1 MIPNLMP
8 LSDIPLEVLNRHLKS
23 LYDADWEDERGVIR
37 FSANAKLA
45 ELARAEVF
53 HNTRILLNALLEAGG
68 TPTTA
73 TGNLTRAFVGRVFDR
88 LRLDPGYR
96 KITRSVCKVINEQDV
111 WALHEVRLLAEYGK
125 LVARRNQRFTVTKL
139 GRELKADEWA
149 GELFRRLFLT
159 YFRTMDLCYLVHVRE
174 QPEIQATLAITLWR
188 LEQVA
193 ENWRAVKG
201 MAAQILP
208 PRVLKHIISQQQGD
222 FDTPDFF
229 VSAYVLQPLREF
241 GLLERQRESEWHIG
255 EKDTVRVT
263 PLFRRFIGFAEI
275 PSVMNN

>member
-1 MIPNLMP
+1 MISNLTP
-8 LSDIPLEVLNRHLKS
+8 LSDVPLDVLNRHLKS

-37 FSANAKLA
+37 FSADIKLT
-45 ELARAEVF
+45 ELARAEIF
-53 HNTRILLNALLEAGG
+53 HNARIFLNALLEEGG

-88 LRLDPGYR
+88 LQLDPAYR
-96 KITRSVCKVINEQDV
+96 KMTRSVCKVINEQDV
-111 WALHEVRLLAEYGK
+111 WRLHEVRLLVEYGK
-125 LVARRNQRFTVTKL
+125 LVARHNRQFTVMKL
-139 GRELKADEWA
+139 GRELLSDERA

-174 QPEIQATLAITLWR
+174 LPEIQATLAITLWR

-193 ENWRAVKG
+193 ENWRTVKG
-201 MAAQILP
+201 LAAQILP

-222 FDTPDFF
+222 FDNPDFF
-229 VSAYVLQPLREF
+229 VSVYVLAPLRDF
-241 GLLERQRESEWHIG
+241 GLLERQRESEWRVG
-255 EKDTVRVT
+255 ENDSVRVT

-275 PSVMNN
+275 PSVSNN

>member
-1 MIPNLMP
+1 MIPNLP
-8 LSDIPLEVLNRHLKS
+8 TPYGVSLDVLNRYLKS
-23 LYDADWEDERGVIR
+23 LYDADWEDECGVIR
-37 FSANAKLA
+37 FSADIKLA

-53 HNTRILLNALLEAGG
+53 HNAQIFLTALLEEGG

-73 TGNLTRAFVGRVFDR
+73 TGNLTRAFVGQMFDR
-88 LRLDPGYR
+88 LQLDPDYR

-111 WALHEVRLLAEYGK
+111 WPLHEVRLLAEYGK
-125 LVARRNQRFTVTKL
+125 LVARRNRRFAVTKL
-139 GRELKADEWA
+139 GRELLADERA

-159 YFRTMDLCYLVHVRE
+159 CFRTMDLCYLVHVRE

-193 ENWRAVKG
+193 ENWRAVNG
-201 MAAQILP
+201 MAGQILP
-208 PRVLKHIISQQQGD
+208 PRVMKHIVAQQQGD

-241 GLLERQRESEWHIG
+241 GLLERQRESAWHVG

-263 PLFRRFIGFAEI
+263 PLFRQLIGFAEI
-275 PSVMNN
+275 PSVINN

>member
-1 MIPNLMP
+1 MIPNPITP
-8 LSDIPLEVLNRHLKS
+8 LGVALDALNRHLKS

-37 FSANAKLA
+37 FSADIKLT

-53 HNTRILLNALLEAGG
+53 ENARIFLNALLEDGGVPATAAGY
-68 TPTTA
+68 
-73 TGNLTRAFVGRVFDR
+73 LTRAFVGRVIDR
-88 LRLDPGYR
+88 LRLPPGYLKTAR
-96 KITRSVCKVINEQDV
+96 TYRKVIDERDI
-111 WALHEVRLLAEYGK
+111 WSLHEVRLLAEYGK
-125 LVARRNQRFTVTKL
+125 LVARRNKRFTVTKL
-139 GRELKADEWA
+139 GRELLVDERA

-159 YFRTMDLCYLVHVRE
+159 YFRTMDLGYLVHVRE
-174 QPEIQATLAITLWR
+174 QPEIQTTLAITLWR

-201 MAAQILP
+201 LAGQILP
-208 PRVLKHIISQQQGD
+208 PRVMKHIVAQQQGD

-241 GLLERQRESEWHIG
+241 GLLERQRESEWQIG

-263 PLFRRFIGFAEI
+263 PLFRQLIGFAEI
-275 PSVMNN
+275 PSVIHN

>member
-1 MIPNLMP
+1 MIPNLP
-8 LSDIPLEVLNRHLKS
+8 TPYGVSLDVLNRHLKS

-37 FSANAKLA
+37 FSADIKLT

-53 HNTRILLNALLEAGG
+53 DNARIFLNAVLEDGG
-68 TPTTA
+68 ATA
-73 TGNLTRAFVGRVFDR
+73 TAAGYLTRAFVGRVIDR
-88 LRLDPGYR
+88 LRLPPGYLKTAR
-96 KITRSVCKVINEQDV
+96 TYRKVIDERDI
-111 WALHEVRLLAEYGK
+111 WSLHEIRLLAEYGK
-125 LVARRNQRFTVTKL
+125 LVARRNKRFTVTKL
-139 GRELKADEWA
+139 GRELLADERA

-159 YFRTMDLCYLVHVRE
+159 YFRTLDLSYLVHVRE

-222 FDTPDFF
+222 FDNPDFF
-229 VSAYVLQPLREF
+229 VSAYVLEPLRDF
-241 GLLERQRESEWHIG
+241 GLLERQRESEWQVG
-255 EKDTVRVT
+255 ENDTVRVT
-263 PLFRRFIGFAEI
+263 PLFRRLVGFAGI
-275 PSVMNN
+275 PSPMNN